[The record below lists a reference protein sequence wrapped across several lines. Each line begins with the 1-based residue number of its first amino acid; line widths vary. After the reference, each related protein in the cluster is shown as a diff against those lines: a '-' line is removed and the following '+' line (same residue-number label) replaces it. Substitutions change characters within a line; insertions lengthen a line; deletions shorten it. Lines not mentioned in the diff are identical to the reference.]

1 MPTVEM
7 NENNFQELIS
17 NNETVIIDF
26 WAEWC
31 GPCRSFAPIF
41 EAASERHSD
50 VLFAKVDTEASRELA
65 AMFEVRSIPM
75 VAIIRE
81 EIGLF
86 RQPGLIPAEG
96 IDDLLGQ
103 VKALDMDEIRVQAE
117 HQHNED
123 VNPIDRE
130 SSED

>member
-17 NNETVIIDF
+17 NNDTVIIDF

-31 GPCRSFAPIF
+31 GPCRNFAPIF

-65 AMFEVRSIPM
+65 AMFQVRSIPSL
-75 VAIIRE
+75 VCNTK
-81 EIGLF
+81 G
-86 RQPGLIPAEG
+86 
-96 IDDLLGQ
+96 
-103 VKALDMDEIRVQAE
+103 
-117 HQHNED
+117 
-123 VNPIDRE
+123 
-130 SSED
+130 